1 VANVAHNAKLTLD
14 NGTFTISGGTVMVDT
29 IVLTNPCARFVHTGG
44 ALTYTTA
51 ILNAGDDTDGDGIP
65 NGYEQSHGLDPLN
78 AADAN
83 VDSDGDGF
91 TNLQEFQ
98 AGTDPT
104 NSASAFR
111 ILSVVPTNNDVL
123 VSWMAG
129 GGRTN
134 VVQSATD
141 FTPLGAGQAGSYTNV
156 SANII
161 LTGSGDV
168 TTNYLDAG
176 GATNAASRFYRIRL
190 VP

>member
-1 VANVAHNAKLTLD
+1 
-14 NGTFTISGGTVMVDT
+14 
-29 IVLTNPCARFVHTGG
+29 
-44 ALTYTTA
+44 
-51 ILNAGDDTDGDGIP
+51 
-65 NGYEQSHGLDPLN
+65 LN

-98 AGTDPT
+98 AGTDPS

-111 ILSVVPTNNDVL
+111 ILSVVPTNNVLL
-123 VSWMAG
+123 VSWAAG

-134 VVQSATD
+134 VVQSTTD

-156 SANII
+156 STNII
-161 LTGSGDV
+161 LTNSSGDV

-176 GATNAASRFYRIRL
+176 AGTNGAVRFYRIRL

>member
-1 VANVAHNAKLTLD
+1 
-14 NGTFTISGGTVMVDT
+14 M
-29 IVLTNPCARFVHTGG
+29 
-44 ALTYTTA
+44 
-51 ILNAGDDTDGDGIP
+51 
-65 NGYEQSHGLDPLN
+65 N

-111 ILSVVPTNNDVL
+111 ILSVVPTNNVLL
-123 VSWMAG
+123 VSWAAG

-134 VVQSATD
+134 VVQSAPDLT
-141 FTPLGAGQAGSYTNV
+141 GIYTNL
-156 SANII
+156 SPDII
-161 LTGSGDV
+161 LTNSSGDV

-176 GATNAASRFYRIRL
+176 AATNSPVRFYRVRL